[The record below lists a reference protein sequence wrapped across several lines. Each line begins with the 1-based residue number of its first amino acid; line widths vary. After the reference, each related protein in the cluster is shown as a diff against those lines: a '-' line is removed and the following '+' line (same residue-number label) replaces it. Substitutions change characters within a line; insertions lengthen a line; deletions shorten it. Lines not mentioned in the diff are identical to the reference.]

1 MMTIVIFG
9 CLEGCGLKINILTNI
24 RSAMH

>member
-9 CLEGCGLKINILTNI
+9 CLEGCGLKRNILTNI

>member
-1 MMTIVIFG
+1 MTIVIFG
-9 CLEGCGLKINILTNI
+9 CLEGCGLKRNILTNI